1 MFSYN
6 VFLKKKIIQYECY
19 DTLSGLYRNALH
31 KLYQDRGIFYV
42 EQKDFCTHA
51 ILQYSASYEHNAQTC
66 VKKCVI
72 LIQKPLHL
80 FRCQGFKF
88 SENSKVRWI
97 ALNWGGVRLQS

>member
-42 EQKDFCTHA
+42 E
-51 ILQYSASYEHNAQTC
+51 
-66 VKKCVI
+66 
-72 LIQKPLHL
+72 
-80 FRCQGFKF
+80 
-88 SENSKVRWI
+88 
-97 ALNWGGVRLQS
+97 